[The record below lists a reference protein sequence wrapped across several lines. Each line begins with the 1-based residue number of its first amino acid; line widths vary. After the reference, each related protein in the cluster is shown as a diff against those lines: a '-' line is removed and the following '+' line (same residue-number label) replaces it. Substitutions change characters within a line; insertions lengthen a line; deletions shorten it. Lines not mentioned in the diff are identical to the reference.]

1 MSPPAKRVTIRDV
14 ADAAGVSPAAV
25 SYALRG
31 IQVSE
36 ETQERVRKVATDLG
50 YEANPIARALAS
62 GRTGMVGIL
71 GPSLEDLWQQ
81 RLVAEAGR
89 VAAGARALRADPRR
103 RRRPDA
109 PADARH
115 PAARPAGRRADPLA
129 GRSVRRRSGP
139 SSRSRCRSSRSAT
152 PCRSRGAVG
161 EVLFDNRTGVRSAL
175 EHLHGLGHR
184 RIAVLRPPGS
194 PTNDRPAEVYV
205 GAEADRLG
213 LDVDVVSAPYEL
225 ERGDRRRPRGAEPAR
240 IGPPPFSA
248 SRTRSPTAS
257 TPPPGSWSSTIPD
270 DLSVIGYDDHP
281 VSILLAPPLTSFSWD
296 TERLVEVAVGMV
308 LAAIDGHPRRRR
320 RVVIEPAPARARL
333 DRPPRRSPDQGWRAQ
348 AAENRRFRS
357 TRRLPEERDQLAR
370 HPDRVVVGHQEPG
383 RRQGSQLGVGSR
395 SSAS

>member
-1 MSPPAKRVTIRDV
+1 MSPPVKRTTIRDV

-36 ETQERVRKVATDLG
+36 ETQERVRRVANDLG

-89 VAAGARALRADPRR
+89 VLLAHERYALILDAGGDPMRQRALATQLRDQQVDGLILSPVDPS
-103 RRRPDA
+103 DA
-109 PADARH
+109 FWSELAESVAIVSIGDAL
-115 PAARPAGRRADPLA
+115 PG
-129 GRSVRRRSGP
+129 
-139 SSRSRCRSSRSAT
+139 
-152 PCRSRGAVG
+152 RGAVG
-161 EVLFDNRTGVRSAL
+161 EVLFDNRTGVRNAL
-175 EHLHGLGHR
+175 EHLHAMGHR

-225 ERGDRRRPRGAEPAR
+225 QEATDVARTVLAATQRPSAVFCFSDSIAYGVYAAARELQLRIPA
-240 IGPPPFSA
+240 
-248 SRTRSPTAS
+248 
-257 TPPPGSWSSTIPD
+257 

-296 TERLVEVAVGMV
+296 TERLVDVAVGMV

-320 RVVIEPAPARARL
+320 RVVIEPNLRERASTAR
-333 DRPPRRSPDQGWRAQ
+333 RRR
-348 AAENRRFRS
+348 
-357 TRRLPEERDQLAR
+357 
-370 HPDRVVVGHQEPG
+370 
-383 RRQGSQLGVGSR
+383 
-395 SSAS
+395 

>member
-36 ETQERVRKVATDLG
+36 ETQERVRQVANDLG

-89 VAAGARALRADPRR
+89 VLLAQERYALIVDAGGDPIRQRALGTQLRDQQVDGLILSPVDPSDAFWSELAESLPIVSIGDAL
-103 RRRPDA
+103 PD
-109 PADARH
+109 
-115 PAARPAGRRADPLA
+115 
-129 GRSVRRRSGP
+129 
-139 SSRSRCRSSRSAT
+139 
-152 PCRSRGAVG
+152 RGAVG

-175 EHLHGLGHR
+175 EHLHALGHR
-184 RIAVLRPPGS
+184 QVAVLRPPGS

-205 GAEADRLG
+205 GSEADRLG
-213 LDVDVVSAPYEL
+213 LDVDVVSTPYEL
-225 ERGDRRRPRGAEPAR
+225 DGATDVAR
-240 IGPPPFSA
+240 AVLTGGH
-248 SRTRSPTAS
+248 RPTAVFCFS
-257 TPPPGSWSSTIPD
+257 DSIAYGVYAAARELQLRIPQ

-281 VSILLAPPLTSFSWD
+281 VSILLAPPLTSFSWE

-320 RVVIEPAPARARL
+320 RVVIEPNLRERASTAR
-333 DRPPRRSPDQGWRAQ
+333 RRR
-348 AAENRRFRS
+348 
-357 TRRLPEERDQLAR
+357 
-370 HPDRVVVGHQEPG
+370 
-383 RRQGSQLGVGSR
+383 
-395 SSAS
+395 

>member
-1 MSPPAKRVTIRDV
+1 MSPPAKRVTIREV

-89 VAAGARALRADPRR
+89 VLLAHERYALILDAGGDRMRQRALGTQLRDQQVDGLILSPVDPSDEFWSELAESLAIVSIG
-103 RRRPDA
+103 DA
-109 PADARH
+109 LP
-115 PAARPAGRRADPLA
+115 G
-129 GRSVRRRSGP
+129 
-139 SSRSRCRSSRSAT
+139 
-152 PCRSRGAVG
+152 RGAVG
-161 EVLFDNRTGVRSAL
+161 EVLFDNRCGVRNAL

-213 LDVDVVSAPYEL
+213 LEVDVISAPYEL
-225 ERGDRRRPRGAEPAR
+225 QAATEVARGVLAVADP
-240 IGPPPFSA
+240 
-248 SRTRSPTAS
+248 PTAVFCFS
-257 TPPPGSWSSTIPD
+257 DSLAYGVYAAARELELRIPSE
-270 DLSVIGYDDHP
+270 LSVIGYDDHP

-308 LAAIDGHPRRRR
+308 LSAIDGHSRRRR
-320 RVVIEPAPARARL
+320 RVVIEPDLRERASTARC
-333 DRPPRRSPDQGWRAQ
+333 RR
-348 AAENRRFRS
+348 
-357 TRRLPEERDQLAR
+357 
-370 HPDRVVVGHQEPG
+370 
-383 RRQGSQLGVGSR
+383 
-395 SSAS
+395 